1 MCCSKPAAASQ
12 RHGAD
17 WDVGMAELGADCLHS
32 AGPVLVLEGSVLG
45 LKLPNVVIDELE
57 ICAISQLITQVVAG
71 VKSSGIWETARGD
84 RGASSPPSCP
94 CLAQQWGLG
103 LCCFPSPSHLGADC

>member
-57 ICAISQLITQVVAG
+57 IRAHN
-71 VKSSGIWETARGD
+71 SSGSGSEIIWDLGD
-84 RGASSPPSCP
+84 CAG
-94 CLAQQWGLG
+94 
-103 LCCFPSPSHLGADC
+103 